1 MKSAAYEMQ
10 HGNALLFVR
19 LGREEMFPPVSP
31 ISPMGPLSPMGPS
44 PIAVPSIAGGRS
56 VAGCAG
62 TAGYSAGTSWTS
74 SITTPLKPLPGEIWA
89 V

>member
-19 LGREEMFPPVSP
+19 LGRGEMFPPVRP
-31 ISPMGPLSPMGPS
+31 ISPLGPS

-56 VAGCAG
+56 VADCAG

-74 SITTPLKPLPGEIWA
+74 SITTPLRPLPGEIWA